1 MVAIKMTFKLEVKE
15 TTFFMEVTAAQLLP
29 HINSH
34 LFGIGRG
41 NDAQFGD
48 GVQSFNNKGRLVHN
62 GILGDGTHASD
73 GSFYRRFQGF
83 GFCVHNIACIQRKS
97 CRL

>member
-1 MVAIKMTFKLEVKE
+1 
-15 TTFFMEVTAAQLLP
+15 MEVNAVQLLS

-48 GVQSFNNKGRLVHN
+48 GVQGFNNKGRLIHN

-73 GSFYRRFQGF
+73 GSFYRRFQGLLL
-83 GFCVHNIACIQRKS
+83 CVYVYICSLH
-97 CRL
+97 LT